1 MNRRYLVAA
10 TFLGIAACA
19 TSGPELPEPAANVEN
34 AVTNTDTTPVEGQ
47 LEVVDVPEIPFSAN
61 VPPPEDEIV
70 CRRERRTGTYLAKK
84 VCRTRAQMDAERDT
98 GQNTL
103 DDLSRRTYSGP
114 DRNRV
119 TQDTRQF
126 T

>member
-19 TSGPELPEPAANVEN
+19 TSGPESPEPAANVEN
-34 AVTNTDTTPVEGQ
+34 AATNTDTTPVEGQ
-47 LEVVDVPEIPFSAN
+47 LEVVDVPEVPFSTN

-70 CRRERRTGTYLAKK
+70 CRRERPTGTYIARK
-84 VCRTRAQMDAERDT
+84 VCRMRAQIEATRDT
-98 GQNTL
+98 AQNTL

-114 DRNRV
+114 DR
-119 TQDTRQF
+119 D
-126 T
+126 